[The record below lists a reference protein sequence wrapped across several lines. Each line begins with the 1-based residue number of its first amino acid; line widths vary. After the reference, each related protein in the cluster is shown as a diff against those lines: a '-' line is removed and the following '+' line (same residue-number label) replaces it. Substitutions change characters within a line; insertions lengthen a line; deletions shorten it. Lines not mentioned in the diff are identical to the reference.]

1 MDTFL
6 KTGILYL
13 CVMKNW
19 NGSNFKL
26 GMLGGGQLGR
36 MFIQSA
42 LNYDVHVHCIDPD
55 PNAPC
60 QKIAASFQ
68 VGSLTD
74 YQTIVDF
81 GKDKDVVTVEIEH
94 VNIEALAAL
103 EQAGVKVFPQSKVL
117 SIVQDKGVQ
126 KQFYAA
132 NDLPTAPFQL
142 IDNKAHLLATH
153 PPFPFVLKLRKGG
166 YDGKGVQIIKNET
179 DLAAAFDAPCIV
191 ETMIP
196 FEKELSVIVAR
207 NENGE
212 TAVYPSVECEFSPTA
227 NLVEFL
233 FSPAEISTS
242 IEKNAQALAVNVI
255 DKLQMVGI
263 LAVELFLTKSGELI
277 INEIAPRPHN
287 SGHHT
292 IECCLTSQ
300 FEQHMRS
307 VLNMPLGATDLR
319 CPGVMI
325 NLLGEAG
332 YEGDAVYKNS
342 NEVLSWKGVYIHL
355 YGKQITKPFRKMGH
369 VTIIGE
375 DLTAIK
381 NTGRKVAETLKVIA

>member
-1 MDTFL
+1 
-6 KTGILYL
+6 
-13 CVMKNW
+13 MKNW

-55 PNAPC
+55 PAAPC
-60 QKIAASFQ
+60 EKIAASFK

-94 VNIEALAAL
+94 VNVEALAAL

-117 SIVQDKGVQ
+117 SIVQDKGLQ

-132 NDLPTAPFQL
+132 HQLPTAPFQL
-142 IDNKAHLLATH
+142 IENKAELIQAH
-153 PPFPFVLKLRKGG
+153 PAFPFVLKLRKGG
-166 YDGKGVQIIKNET
+166 YDGKGVQIIKNEK
-179 DLAAAFDAPCIV
+179 DLETAFDAPCVI
-191 ETMIP
+191 ETLIP

-207 NENGE
+207 NESGE

-233 FSPAEISTS
+233 FSPAEIANE
-242 IEKNAQALAVNVI
+242 IEKNAQELAVKVI
-255 DKLQMVGI
+255 DAIDMVGI
-263 LAVELFLTKSGELI
+263 LAVELFLTKTGELI

-332 YEGDAVYKNS
+332 YEGDAVYQNS

-355 YGKQITKPFRKMGH
+355 YGKQKTKPFRKMGH

-375 DLTAIK
+375 DLQTIK
-381 NTGRKVAETLKVIA
+381 NTGRKVAQTLKVIA

>member
-1 MDTFL
+1 
-6 KTGILYL
+6 
-13 CVMKNW
+13 MKNW

-55 PNAPC
+55 PLAPC

-103 EQAGVKVFPQSKVL
+103 EQTGVKVFPQSKVL

-142 IDNKAHLLATH
+142 IDNKAHLLAIH

-233 FSPAEISTS
+233 FSPAEITAE
-242 IEKNAQALAVNVI
+242 IEKNAQALAVKVI
-255 DKLQMVGI
+255 DTLDMVGI

-355 YGKQITKPFRKMGH
+355 YGKQTTKPFRKMGH
-369 VTIIGE
+369 VTIIGD
-375 DLTAIK
+375 DLAAIK